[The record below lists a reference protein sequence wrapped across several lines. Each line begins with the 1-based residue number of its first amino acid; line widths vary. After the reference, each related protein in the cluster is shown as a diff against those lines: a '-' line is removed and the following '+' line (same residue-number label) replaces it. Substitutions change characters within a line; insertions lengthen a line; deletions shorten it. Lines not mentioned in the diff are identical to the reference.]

1 MGSMYFMEGLPV
13 RGEPP
18 PASVH
23 AASAIGSGSGSARG
37 SRLCARVTVSPS
49 DRRQLRSLLTGRFAP
64 AAQLTSAS
72 IDDQETGHQELQR
85 FIHLP
90 EGRQF
95 EEEIGSASRRER
107 VCKYVSLSVS
117 SVAIET
123 QNHCVL
129 SMGGKEYRIESSG
142 RLSRKD

>member
-18 PASVH
+18 PASDH

-64 AAQLTSAS
+64 AAQLTSAP
-72 IDDQETGHQELQR
+72 IDDQETGRQELQR
-85 FIHLP
+85 FLHLP
-90 EGRQF
+90 EGRLF
-95 EEEIGSASRRER
+95 EEVAGER
-107 VCKYVSLSVS
+107 GGEVETGRGDRHRSEEHTTELQSLMSTSYTVF
-117 SVAIET
+117 
-123 QNHCVL
+123 CL
-129 SMGGKEYRIESSG
+129 K
-142 RLSRKD
+142 

>member
-18 PASVH
+18 PASDH

-64 AAQLTSAS
+64 AAQLTSDS
-72 IDDQETGHQELQR
+72 IYAPETARQELQR
-85 FIHLP
+85 FLPLP
-90 EGRQF
+90 EGRLF
-95 EEEIGSASRRER
+95 EAVAGDRGGAAEAGPGARSDAQSRR
-107 VCKYVSLSVS
+107 
-117 SVAIET
+117 
-123 QNHCVL
+123 
-129 SMGGKEYRIESSG
+129 
-142 RLSRKD
+142 